1 METTPIQQ
9 LKLRARSIADN
20 MEFQPPR
27 GTRDFLPEEMIK
39 RKYVI
44 DTITAVFEKWG
55 FDPLETPAFE
65 EWSLLSLK
73 GGDAIKNEIY
83 YFKDKSDR
91 ELGLRFDLTVPF
103 ARVIVNNPNLP
114 KPFRRYHVGPVWRY
128 DRPGAGRFREFR
140 QADVDIAGAPVGE
153 ADALCVAVACAALKA
168 LGLSEFFVRISNRKI
183 VEAYLVSLGLKEP
196 AVDIMRS
203 IDKLEKIG
211 SKNVSDELRE
221 KKIPAEKIKKIMDFI
236 EIKKLDEVKGLV
248 QAVDIGKE
256 GLAELDAIIG
266 HVNDLGFSDYIHFDI
281 SLVRGLEYYTG
292 PVFEINAG
300 VGMSVGGGG
309 RYDGMIESFGGKPTP
324 AVGISLGIDRLALVL
339 GDKMKAMRRTNTSVY
354 LVSVAG
360 SARGSCIRMAEEL
373 IGLGVPTEFDV
384 MDRSVSKQ
392 MDYANSKGV
401 PYVIVMGEKEIA
413 AGAAKLRDMKSGAE
427 HEIRL
432 TNLEDVRKIV
442 KHS

>member
-1 METTPIQQ
+1 
-9 LKLRARSIADN
+9 

-39 RKYVI
+39 RKHVI
-44 DTITAVFEKWG
+44 DIITTVFEKWG

-65 EWSLLSLK
+65 EWALLSMK
-73 GGDAIKNEIY
+73 GGEAIKNEIY

-103 ARVIVNNPNLP
+103 ARVVVNNPNLP

-128 DRPGAGRFREFR
+128 DRPGAGRFREVR
-140 QADVDIAGAPVGE
+140 QADMDVAGAPVGE
-153 ADALCVAVACAALKA
+153 ADALCVAAACAALKA
-168 LGLSEFFVRISNRKI
+168 LELDFFVRISNRKI
-183 VEAYLVSLGLKEP
+183 VEAYLVSLGLKER
-196 AVDIMRS
+196 AVDVMRS

-211 SKNVSDELRE
+211 VKNVSDELRD
-221 KKIPAEKIKKIMDFI
+221 KKIPSEKTKKILEFI
-236 EIKKLDEVKGLV
+236 EMKKLEDVRGLV
-248 QAVDIGKE
+248 QAVDLGKE
-256 GLAELDAIIG
+256 GLAELESIIG
-266 HVNDLGFSDYIHFDI
+266 HVADLGFSDYIHFDL

-300 VGMSVGGGG
+300 AGGSVGGGG

-324 AVGISLGIDRLALVL
+324 AVGISLGVDRLSIVL
-339 GDKMKAMRRTNTSVY
+339 EEKMKAMRRTNTSVY
-354 LVSVAG
+354 IVSVAG
-360 SARGSCIRMAEEL
+360 SARGRCVKMAEEL

-392 MDYANSKGV
+392 MDYANSKGI
-401 PYVIVMGEKEIA
+401 PFVIVVGEKELA
-413 AGAAKLRDMKSGAE
+413 AGAAKLRDMGSGAE

-442 KHS
+442 KQS